1 MKTLLSLFLCLLF
14 FAACSKEVKPFADFT
29 WSASSTTAPST
40 VTFTNA
46 SRNATEY
53 NWDFGDGNKSTA
65 KDPTH
70 RYTTRGSYLV
80 NLTVKNGLNQ
90 FNTVTK
96 TIALQ

>member
-1 MKTLLSLFLCLLF
+1 MKKLLF
-14 FAACSKEVKPFADFT
+14 VLFISALFTSCSKELKPTADFT

-46 SRNATEY
+46 SRNANVY
-53 NWDFGDGNKSTA
+53 NWDFGDGNTATA

-70 RYTTRGSYLV
+70 RYTTRGSYMV
-80 NLTVKNGLNQ
+80 NLTVRNGLSQ

-96 TIALQ
+96 TITLQ